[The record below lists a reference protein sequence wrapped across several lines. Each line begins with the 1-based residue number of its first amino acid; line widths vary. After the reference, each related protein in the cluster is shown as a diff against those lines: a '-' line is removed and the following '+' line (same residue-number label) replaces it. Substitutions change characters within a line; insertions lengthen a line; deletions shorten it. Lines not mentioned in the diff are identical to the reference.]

1 MEMRKPEKVVTMEKT
16 RMLIT
21 TIYPNLLA
29 AMNSRGMSVSDLASV
44 LGISDQAMRRRLLGK
59 ANGGSD
65 FNVYE
70 CHVLCEYFKASF
82 EWLFA
87 TGDKA

>member
-21 TIYPNLLA
+21 TIYPNLLT
-29 AMNSRGMSVSDLASV
+29 AMEIPGMSVSDLANV
-44 LGISDQAMRRRLLGK
+44 LNISNQAMRRRLLGK

-70 CHVLCEYFKASF
+70 CHVLCEYFKAPF

>member
-1 MEMRKPEKVVTMEKT
+1 MEIRKPQNVVTMEKT
-16 RMLIT
+16 RMSIT
-21 TIYPNLLA
+21 TIFPNLLA
-29 AMNSRGMSVSDLASV
+29 AMNDHGMSVKDLANV

-70 CHVLCEYFKASF
+70 CHVLCEHFETSF
-82 EWLFA
+82 GWLFA
-87 TGDKA
+87 TGDNA

>member
-1 MEMRKPEKVVTMEKT
+1 MEIRKPLNVVTMEKT
-16 RMLIT
+16 RMSIT
-21 TIYPNLLA
+21 TIYPNLLS
-29 AMNSRGMSVSDLASV
+29 AMNKQGMGVNDLANV

-70 CHVLCEYFKASF
+70 CHVLCEYFESSF

-87 TGDKA
+87 TGDNA